1 MSRQRPEHVHPEST
15 WTASGAGRSSRTET
29 ETGSERAE
37 ADAQRVLARLD
48 ALIEKAEEVQNDR
61 TRRRSSG
68 RFFRLDAGKQA

>member
-1 MSRQRPEHVHPEST
+1 MSRQRPEHVHPESA
-15 WTASGAGRSSRTET
+15 WTASGAGRSPRT
-29 ETGSERAE
+29 ETGSERVE

-68 RFFRLDAGKQA
+68 RFFRLGAGKQA